1 MQYRKLGNKKDVSIL
16 GYGAMRLPILN
27 GNDSQIDK
35 KLATQQIHYAIEKGV
50 NYIDTAYTYHQKNS
64 EKFIAEVLSNGI
76 RDKVYIATK
85 LPVWKVNNEKDFYTL
100 LDEQLS
106 NLNTDHI
113 DFYLL
118 HSLNKKFWDRCLEH
132 NVFKFLDYAKNS
144 GKVHNIGFSFHDEI
158 EVFKTIID
166 AYNWDFCQIQFNYL
180 DINYQAGLDGL
191 MYASNKNIDVVVM
204 EPLRGG
210 KLAKNIP
217 NVVQNIF
224 DKSNYKYSPAAWSF
238 KYIWNFPQVSTVLS
252 GMNDFYQIDDN
263 INTASNA
270 SPNSLSKEELNT
282 INKLREAYSSL
293 IKVGC
298 TSCNYCMP
306 CPYGVNI
313 PANFKLYNNSN
324 MFNDLKSYKK
334 QYDEMKDLEHSF
346 NCEKC
351 GECESKCPQKIQ
363 IRKELENVSN
373 YFG

>member
-1 MQYRKLGNKKDVSIL
+1 M
-16 GYGAMRLPILN
+16 
-27 GNDSQIDK
+27 
-35 KLATQQIHYAIEKGV
+35 
-50 NYIDTAYTYHQKNS
+50 
-64 EKFIAEVLSNGI
+64 
-76 RDKVYIATK
+76 
-85 LPVWKVNNEKDFYTL
+85 
-100 LDEQLS
+100 
-106 NLNTDHI
+106 
-113 DFYLL
+113 
-118 HSLNKKFWDRCLEH
+118 
-132 NVFKFLDYAKNS
+132 
-144 GKVHNIGFSFHDEI
+144 
-158 EVFKTIID
+158 
-166 AYNWDFCQIQFNYL
+166 
-180 DINYQAGLDGL
+180 
-191 MYASNKNIDVVVM
+191 
-204 EPLRGG
+204 
-210 KLAKNIP
+210 
-217 NVVQNIF
+217 QNIF